1 LLISVIINY
10 ILNPAD
16 FTFQFNLQGFIF
28 STVILLL
35 FMPIQTGIEELFF
48 RGYLIQGLSQIF
60 KNGIIPLMISSLL
73 FGLAHMSNPEVQ
85 KFGWSI
91 MLSYYVIFALF
102 MGCIT
107 LLDEGLELAI
117 GIHFANNMISGL
129 LVSTPDSVL
138 KPYSI
143 LETKNENP
151 YLELICWFFMAG
163 LTFLVFVKKY
173 KWNNFNL
180 LIK

>member
-1 LLISVIINY
+1 
-10 ILNPAD
+10 
-16 FTFQFNLQGFIF
+16 
-28 STVILLL
+28 
-35 FMPIQTGIEELFF
+35 
-48 RGYLIQGLSQIF
+48 
-60 KNGIIPLMISSLL
+60 MISSLL

-91 MLSYYVIFALF
+91 MLSYYLIFALF

-143 LETKNENP
+143 LETTNENP